1 MEIEYY
7 SECCNAPPLY
17 HVHHEPLATEKAI
30 LMGIC
35 MSCREHSEFEE
46 WSEDENSKE

>member
-1 MEIEYY
+1 MEVEYY

-17 HVHHEPLATEKAI
+17 DVHTDDELYVA
-30 LMGIC
+30 MGIC

-46 WSEDENSKE
+46 WSEYEDSKE